1 VESFETLFDT
11 LTQPQD
17 APPVWVMLVCLA
29 AAAAAVLY
37 TPVWRWARGLV
48 TIAHEGGHAFM
59 AILMRRRL
67 TGIRLHADTSGL
79 TFSRG
84 RPTGFG
90 AAMTLF
96 AGYTAPAVLGLA
108 FAALTGAG
116 LIVLLLWITLVL
128 LAIMLV
134 FIRNWYG
141 ALALIVVGA
150 GVFAATW
157 YGNAIVQTVAAYVG
171 AWLLLLGAVKPVMEL
186 GSAEAIKRLVGV
198 GLGRSILPEI
208 SVRAEAASG
217 ELVVRRLAPALI
229 RTLGLVQ
236 RRDKPTEPYLD
247 VTLAAIRRCGAGE

>member
-1 VESFETLFDT
+1 MESIETVIDT
-11 LTQPQD
+11 LTQTQD
-17 APPVWVMLVCLA
+17 APPVWVMLACLA

-48 TIAHEGGHAFM
+48 TIAHEGGHAFT
-59 AILMRRRL
+59 AVLMRRRL

-96 AGYTAPAVLGLA
+96 AGYTAPAVLGLLA
-108 FAALTGAG
+108 AALTGAG
-116 LIVLLLWITLVL
+116 RIVLLLWITLVL
-128 LAIMLV
+128 LAVMLV

-157 YGNAIVQTVAAYVG
+157 YGNAIVQTVAAYAG
-171 AWLLLLGAVKPVMEL
+171 AWLLLLGSVKPVLEL
-186 GSAEAIKRLVGV
+186 GSRRRRRRGPGQSDADQLAGITAMPAGGWIFLF
-198 GLGRSILPEI
+198 GLATIAAALWGTYMLLPFDEWI
-208 SVRAEAASG
+208 PAA
-217 ELVVRRLAPALI
+217 
-229 RTLGLVQ
+229 
-236 RRDKPTEPYLD
+236 
-247 VTLAAIRRCGAGE
+247 

>member
-1 VESFETLFDT
+1 MEPIETVIDT
-11 LTQPQD
+11 LAQTQD
-17 APPVWVMLVCLA
+17 APPVWVMFACLA

-37 TPVWRWARGLV
+37 TPVWRWTRGLV
-48 TIAHEGGHAFM
+48 TIAHEGGHALM
-59 AILMRRRL
+59 AVLMRRRL

-96 AGYTAPAVLGLA
+96 AGYIAPAALGLLA
-108 FAALTGAG
+108 AALTGAG
-116 LIVLLLWITLVL
+116 RIVLLLWITLGL
-128 LAIMLV
+128 LAVMLV

-171 AWLLLLGAVKPVMEL
+171 AWLLLLGSVKPVLEL
-186 GSAEAIKRLVGV
+186 GS
-198 GLGRSILPEI
+198 
-208 SVRAEAASG
+208 
-217 ELVVRRLAPALI
+217 RR
-229 RTLGLVQ
+229 
-236 RRDKPTEPYLD
+236 RR
-247 VTLAAIRRCGAGE
+247 RRHGAGQSDADQLAGITAMPAGGWIFLFALATIASALWGTYMLLPVDTWVSAA

>member
-1 VESFETLFDT
+1 MEPIETVIDT
-11 LTQPQD
+11 LAQTQD
-17 APPVWVMLVCLA
+17 APPVWVMLACLA

-37 TPVWRWARGLV
+37 TPVWRWTRGLV
-48 TIAHEGGHAFM
+48 TIAHEGGHALM

-96 AGYTAPAVLGLA
+96 AGYIAPALLGLLA
-108 FAALTGAG
+108 AALTGAG
-116 LIVLLLWITLVL
+116 RIVLLLWITLGL
-128 LAIMLV
+128 LAVMLV

-157 YGNAIVQTVAAYVG
+157 YGNAIVQTVAAYAG
-171 AWLLLLGAVKPVMEL
+171 SWLLLLGSVKPVLEL
-186 GSAEAIKRLVGV
+186 GS
-198 GLGRSILPEI
+198 
-208 SVRAEAASG
+208 
-217 ELVVRRLAPALI
+217 RR
-229 RTLGLVQ
+229 
-236 RRDKPTEPYLD
+236 RR
-247 VTLAAIRRCGAGE
+247 RRHGAGQSDADQLAGITAMPTGGWIFLFALVTIASALWGTSMLLPVDDWVNA

>member
-1 VESFETLFDT
+1 MEPFETLFDT
-11 LTQPQD
+11 LTRTQD
-17 APPVWVMLVCLA
+17 APPVWVMIACLA

-37 TPVWRWARGLV
+37 TPVWRWSRGLV
-48 TIAHEGGHAFM
+48 TIAHEGGHALM
-59 AILMRRRL
+59 AVLMRRRL

-96 AGYTAPAVLGLA
+96 AGYIAPAALGLMA
-108 FAALTGAG
+108 AALTGAG
-116 LIVLLLWITLVL
+116 RIVLLLWITLAL
-128 LAIMLV
+128 LAIMLI

-157 YGNAIVQTVAAYVG
+157 YGNAIVQTVAAYLG

-186 GSAEAIKRLVGV
+186 GARRRGGRGRGQSDADQLAGITPLPAGAWIFLFTLVTIAAAVWGTYM
-198 GLGRSILPEI
+198 LLPFDDWDLF
-208 SVRAEAASG
+208 SGAA
-217 ELVVRRLAPALI
+217 A
-229 RTLGLVQ
+229 
-236 RRDKPTEPYLD
+236 
-247 VTLAAIRRCGAGE
+247 

>member
-1 VESFETLFDT
+1 MEPFETLFDT
-11 LTQPQD
+11 LTRTQD
-17 APPVWVMLVCLA
+17 APPVWVMIACLA

-37 TPVWRWARGLV
+37 APVWRWSRGLV
-48 TIAHEGGHAFM
+48 TIAHEGGHALM
-59 AILMRRRL
+59 AVLMRRRL

-96 AGYTAPAVLGLA
+96 AGYIAPAALGLMA
-108 FAALTGAG
+108 AALTGAG
-116 LIVLLLWITLVL
+116 RIVLLLWITLAL
-128 LAIMLV
+128 LAIMLI

-157 YGNAIVQTVAAYVG
+157 YGNAIVQTVAAYLG

-186 GSAEAIKRLVGV
+186 GSRRRGGRGRGQSDADQLAGITPLPAGAWIFLFTLVTIAAAVWGTYM
-198 GLGRSILPEI
+198 LLPFDDWDLF
-208 SVRAEAASG
+208 SG
-217 ELVVRRLAPALI
+217 AVA
-229 RTLGLVQ
+229 
-236 RRDKPTEPYLD
+236 
-247 VTLAAIRRCGAGE
+247 

>member
-11 LTQPQD
+11 LIQTQD
-17 APPVWVMLVCLA
+17 APPVGIMLACLA

-37 TPVWRWARGLV
+37 PPVWRWSRGLV
-48 TIAHEGGHAFM
+48 TIAHEGGHALM
-59 AILMRRRL
+59 AVLMRRRL

-96 AGYTAPAVLGLA
+96 AGYIAPAALGLVA
-108 FAALTGAG
+108 AALTGAG
-116 LIVLLLWITLVL
+116 RIVLLLWITLGL
-128 LAIMLV
+128 LAVMLV

-157 YGNAIVQTVAAYVG
+157 YGTAIVQTVAAYIG
-171 AWLLLLGAVKPVMEL
+171 AWLLLIGAVKPVMEL
-186 GSAEAIKRLVGV
+186 GARRRGGKGSGQSDADQLAGITP
-198 GLGRSILPEI
+198 LPAGAWI
-208 SVRAEAASG
+208 F
-217 ELVVRRLAPALI
+217 LF
-229 RTLGLVQ
+229 
-236 RRDKPTEPYLD
+236 
-247 VTLAAIRRCGAGE
+247 TLATIAAAVWGTYMLLPLGEWLEAV

>member
-1 VESFETLFDT
+1 VESFETVFDT
-11 LTQPQD
+11 LAQTQD
-17 APPVWVMLVCLA
+17 APPVWVMIACLA
-29 AAAAAVLY
+29 AAAVAVLSP
-37 TPVWRWARGLV
+37 PVWRWSRGLV
-48 TIAHEGGHAFM
+48 TIAHEGGHALM

-96 AGYTAPAVLGLA
+96 AGYTFPAALGLMA
-108 FAALTGAG
+108 AALTGAG
-116 LIVLLLWITLVL
+116 RIVLLLWITLAL

-171 AWLLLLGAVKPVMEL
+171 AWLLLLGSVKPVLEL
-186 GSAEAIKRLVGV
+186 GSRRRG
-198 GLGRSILPEI
+198 GRGSGQSDADQLAGITALPAGGWI
-208 SVRAEAASG
+208 FLFMLATIAAAG
-217 ELVVRRLAPALI
+217 WGTWMLLPVEDWV
-229 RTLGLVQ
+229 
-236 RRDKPTEPYLD
+236 
-247 VTLAAIRRCGAGE
+247 AAV

>member
-1 VESFETLFDT
+1 MESFETVFDT

-17 APPVWVMLVCLA
+17 APPVWVMLACLA

-84 RPTGFG
+84 KPTGFG

-96 AGYTAPAVLGLA
+96 AGYTAPAALGLA

-116 LIVLLLWITLVL
+116 RIVLLLWITLGL

-157 YGNAIVQTVAAYVG
+157 YGNAIVQTVAAYAG

-186 GSAEAIKRLVGV
+186 GSRRR
-198 GLGRSILPEI
+198 GRRGSGQSDADQLAGITPVPAGAWIFLFSLATIAAAVWGTYMLLPFEEWNLF
-208 SVRAEAASG
+208 SGGAA
-217 ELVVRRLAPALI
+217 
-229 RTLGLVQ
+229 
-236 RRDKPTEPYLD
+236 
-247 VTLAAIRRCGAGE
+247 